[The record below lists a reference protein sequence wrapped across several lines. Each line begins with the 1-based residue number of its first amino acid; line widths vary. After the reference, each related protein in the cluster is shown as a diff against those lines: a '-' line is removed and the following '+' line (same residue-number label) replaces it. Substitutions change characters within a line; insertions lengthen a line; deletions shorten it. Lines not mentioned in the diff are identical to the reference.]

1 MPPKTIDYLAIDTN
15 YSQPAVEF
23 FPDFTI
29 SFTISSKVTKQKRT
43 VYGFLT
49 MFGDVGGLN
58 DFI

>member
-15 YSQPAVEF
+15 YVQSGVEF
-23 FPDFTI
+23 FPEFTI
-29 SFTISSKVTKQKRT
+29 SFALSTKVNKQKRT